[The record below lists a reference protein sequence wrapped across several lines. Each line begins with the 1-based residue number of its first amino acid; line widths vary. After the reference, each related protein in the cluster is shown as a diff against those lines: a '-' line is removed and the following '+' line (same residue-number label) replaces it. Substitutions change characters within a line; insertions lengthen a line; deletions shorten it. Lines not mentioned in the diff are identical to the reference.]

1 MRLVILGIIS
11 IIIILVGILLLYC
24 NFEVGDDN
32 VEHFSQKDIIQPT
45 TNKTTIFKAIQKIQE
60 DIDEVN
66 FLLEQ
71 KKKNNEKYDEMFVW
85 YEKQRKT
92 ELGGQRE
99 NDKDAVKLDKKL
111 KEDANREMQ
120 QNKAAAKGIAKAEAD
135 KVMKK
140 DKGRMNRQRN
150 KMNRLMS

>member
-1 MRLVILGIIS
+1 MRLVILGVIS

-24 NFEVGDDN
+24 NFEAVDN

-85 YEKQRKT
+85 YEKQRKD

-99 NDKDAVKLDKKL
+99 NEKDAIKLDKKL

-120 QNKAAAKGIAKAEAD
+120 QNKVAVKGIAKAENA
-135 KVMKK
+135 KNMKK
-140 DKGRMNRQRN
+140 DRARMNRQRN